1 MSIRHILILAACAVF
16 HAGPASAQSASTRNT
31 TLDMQAIATGLGVT
45 CEYCHGQRGSAA
57 VLTATGKPRLEIARA
72 MIEMTTDLNTRVQA
86 ASGKTAPETVR
97 VECVTCHRGVAIP
110 RQLGDIMFQ
119 MTVQQGIDAAT
130 ALYRDLRTR
139 YYGRQS
145 YDFGEET
152 LLAVAERLIQAR
164 PAAAIALID
173 LNLEFNPRSA
183 RSYFVKGTAQ
193 SRQLDNEGA
202 LASFRKSLDLD
213 PDNGVTQGWLIQ
225 MEQLVNRRRR

>member
-1 MSIRHILILAACAVF
+1 MPKRLLILGASAALWAV
-16 HAGPASAQSASTRNT
+16 PASAQPASARNP
-31 TLDMQAIATGLGVT
+31 TLDMQAIAAALGVT

-57 VLTATGKPRLEIARA
+57 ILTATGKPRLEVARA
-72 MIEMTTDLNTRVQA
+72 MIEMTNDLNARVQA
-86 ASGKTAPETVR
+86 ASGKSAPEAVR

-119 MTVQQGIDAAT
+119 TTVQQGVEAAAT
-130 ALYRDLRTR
+130 LYRDLRTR

-145 YDFGEET
+145 YDFGDET
-152 LLAVAERLIQAR
+152 LLTVAERLVQAR
-164 PAAAIALID
+164 PAAAIALAD
-173 LNLEFNPRSA
+173 LNVEFNPRSA